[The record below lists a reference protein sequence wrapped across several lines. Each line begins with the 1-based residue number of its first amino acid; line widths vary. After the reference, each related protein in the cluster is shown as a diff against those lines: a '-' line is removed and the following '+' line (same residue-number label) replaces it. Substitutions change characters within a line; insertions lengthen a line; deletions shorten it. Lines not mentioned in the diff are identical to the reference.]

1 MTTYAVRF
9 NTDDRDKI
17 EPLLDFVKSLDFVSS
32 VEEADEE
39 PAPDEETSI
48 PAADGQFLSTE
59 QIRKLYPNEW
69 VLLGDPIVKGIEIL
83 GGKVLVH
90 DPDKRNMALRGKEFI
105 PQYARATHFYTGTF
119 PKRATIGL
127 IRKISRQT

>member
-1 MTTYAVRF
+1 MSTTVAVRF
-9 NTDDRDKI
+9 NTDDRHKI

-32 VEEADEE
+32 VEVASEE
-39 PAPDEETSI
+39 PAPSEETHV
-48 PAADGQFLSTE
+48 PQAADEQFLSTE
-59 QIRKLYPNEW
+59 EIRRLYPNEW
-69 VLLGDPIVKGIEIL
+69 ILLGDPIIEGIEIM

-90 DPDKRNMALRGKEFI
+90 NPDKRSMAMQGRNLI

-127 IRKISRQT
+127 MRRISQ